1 MQPQGPIL
9 ILPKGQFTPLENVT
23 VQGLINA
30 AVSMILVVAALLFV
44 FSLLSG
50 GVKMIASGGSKDG
63 MDEAKRQLSNSLI
76 GIFIVFSAWAAMNL
90 VSTFFGID
98 LLTFEIPTF

>member
-1 MQPQGPIL
+1 MSPQEPIL
-9 ILPKGQFTPLENVT
+9 IMPKGQFTPLENVT

-30 AVSMILVVAALLFV
+30 AVSIILVVAALLFV

-50 GVKMIASGGSKDG
+50 GVKMIASGGSKDK

-76 GIFIVFSAWAAMNL
+76 GIFIVFSAWAAMSL